1 MDNIYAVIMAG
12 GRGERFWPLS
22 TEERPKPYL
31 CLFGEK
37 TLFQATVERISSFI
51 PEERIFPA
59 LSRQHLAKA
68 LEQVPALPE
77 KNFIVEP
84 EGKDTA
90 ACIGL
95 ASLYLERLDPEA
107 IMVVLSSDHYISDN
121 EEFINLFNVD
131 KR

>member
-68 LEQVPALPE
+68 LE
-77 KNFIVEP
+77 
-84 EGKDTA
+84 
-90 ACIGL
+90 
-95 ASLYLERLDPEA
+95 
-107 IMVVLSSDHYISDN
+107 
-121 EEFINLFNVD
+121 
-131 KR
+131 